1 MHERYIDK
9 EMSQI
14 WSEENKF
21 EKWFEVELNVCKI
34 QGDLGIIPQD
44 VSKTMETL
52 KESCLSSDYVK
63 KINDIEKTTK
73 HDIIA
78 FLTHLSNVIGEP
90 SKYIHFGMTSQDL
103 IDTSQAILIRE
114 SISLI
119 KRRLLSICNK
129 LKEKS
134 IEHKFT
140 YCIGRTHGI
149 HAEPMTFGL
158 KMLSHYASFQRC
170 FESLIRDVDEMVR
183 IKCSGA
189 VGNYGMINPSVEEN
203 LSARLRIPAED
214 ISTQVVPR
222 ERLALLF
229 SHLSIIAGCI
239 ERFAIEIRHL
249 QRTEVGEVIE
259 SFTKGQKGSSAMP
272 HKKNPILSENLTG
285 LARLVRMSLIPA
297 MENIALWH
305 ERDISHS
312 SVERVILPDT
322 FTHLSFALKRM
333 ESILDNMVVNVDKM
347 KENIALT
354 KGSFYS
360 QKVLLY
366 LIKEK
371 NYTREHAY
379 ELVQEVV
386 QEGKSLS
393 KGIIFY
399 GLVERGIVT
408 EDELFVL
415 VGLSETVSE
424 VNEFNKNIEYLS
436 LIHI

>member
-9 EMSQI
+9 EMAQI

-34 QGDLGIIPQD
+34 QSELGNIPYD
-44 VSKTMETL
+44 VPKTMETL
-52 KESCLSSDYVK
+52 KESCFLPNFVE
-63 KINDIEKTTK
+63 KINEIEKTTK

-90 SKYIHFGMTSQDL
+90 AKYIHYGMTSQDL
-103 IDTSQAILIRE
+103 IDTSQAILIKE
-114 SISLI
+114 SIFLI
-119 KRRLLSICNK
+119 KKRLLSICNK

-134 IEHKFT
+134 VNHKYD

-158 KMLSHYASFQRC
+158 KMLSHFAAFQRC
-170 FESLIRDVDEMVR
+170 FQALDMDIDEIVR

-189 VGNYGMINPSVEEN
+189 VGNFSMINPIIEEN
-203 LSARLRIPAED
+203 LSAKLRIPTED
-214 ISTQVVPR
+214 ISTQVIPR

-285 LARLVRMSLIPA
+285 LARLVRMALIPA

-333 ESILDNMVVNVDKM
+333 ESILDNMVVDIDKM
-347 KENIALT
+347 QHNLDLT
-354 KGSFYS
+354 KGSIYS

-366 LIKEK
+366 LINTKK
-371 NYTREHAY
+371 FSREYAY
-379 ELVQEVV
+379 ELVQRIV
-386 QEGKSLS
+386 QQGVSYSRCNL
-393 KGIIFY
+393 FY
-399 GLVERGIVT
+399 GLVEESVLT
-408 EDELFVL
+408 ESELKKIMRL
-415 VGLSETVSE
+415 DG
-424 VNEFNKNIEYLS
+424 FNNNIEYIYKKVLT
-436 LIHI
+436 